1 VAPSL
6 GTSLE
11 TSLGSRPPQHEWL
24 LSGVVGGFLVMISL
38 SFIYTACEYFIEHW
52 FQTRHVRRSYLCGA
66 SSFMEKLYALWSL
79 ARTCPYQPKIDRF
92 DLDVEYYN
100 DEINTGDEI
109 YNTSDSMGWS
119 TLLPIQDFLMIALAL
134 LSLLL
139 EYNPFLHNTMH
150 CSM

>member
-1 VAPSL
+1 
-6 GTSLE
+6 
-11 TSLGSRPPQHEWL
+11 
-24 LSGVVGGFLVMISL
+24 
-38 SFIYTACEYFIEHW
+38 
-52 FQTRHVRRSYLCGA
+52 
-66 SSFMEKLYALWSL
+66 MEKLYALWSL

-92 DLDVEYYN
+92 DLDVEYYLATDNEYYN